1 MVFAVRLLEKTGALG
16 TRERRT
22 LRLRNHLYRSPYW
35 ERVNATAAEFAE
47 ILAAS
52 LRKGVAAAKRIAFPA
67 LVIQS
72 VMLAVALSYFFY
84 PPASEAMQSFVRLKN
99 QMGSLVF
106 SFLSMG
112 AIAVFVEV
120 MKRSGEGK
128 CDGASR
134 LLNGAY
140 AFVVFGCLGIAT
152 DLFYLGQNAL
162 WSGLPGGP
170 RVLAKVLTDQFLYTV
185 IFANPYQTFLYVL
198 KDCGFNRQRFLQ
210 RITPFRTF
218 YVREVLAVLITN
230 WAFWIPTTCIIY
242 ILPLDLQ
249 LVISRLAVLI
259 WVLLL
264 SAITAKEA
272 R

>member
-1 MVFAVRLLEKTGALG
+1 MIFAVRLLEKPRALG
-16 TRERRT
+16 ARERRT
-22 LRLRNHLYRSPYW
+22 LRLRNHLYGSPYW
-35 ERVNATAAEFAE
+35 SRVNATAAEFAE

-52 LRKGVAAAKRIAFPA
+52 LRKGLSAARRIALPA
-67 LVIQS
+67 AIIQLV
-72 VMLAVALSYFFY
+72 MVAIALGFFFY
-84 PPASEAMQSFVRLKN
+84 PPATRALQEFVHWKN
-99 QMGSLVF
+99 QMGSLTF

-112 AIAVFVEV
+112 AIAVFAELI
-120 MKRSGEGK
+120 KRPVNSKSSFGHTF
-128 CDGASR
+128 
-134 LLNGAY
+134 LNGVY
-140 AFVVFGCLGIAT
+140 AFGIFGCLGIAT
-152 DLFYLGQNAL
+152 DVFYLGQNAL
-162 WSGLPGGP
+162 WSGLPAGP
-170 RVLAKVLTDQFLYTV
+170 RVLAKVLTDQFFYTV

-198 KDCGFNRQRFLQ
+198 KDCGFNQLRFFQ